1 MFTKHTH
8 NMWRMSLAAHQGQM
22 LEGVTSL
29 TENPDVKVLELL
41 SYTRVDLMTLRE
53 VNWNDT
59 DFTTILLLWEM
70 SSEVRERRERRERR
84 VRNRRRR

>member
-1 MFTKHTH
+1 
-8 NMWRMSLAAHQGQM
+8 M
-22 LEGVTSL
+22 LKKVEIDL

-53 VNWNDT
+53 VNCNDT

-70 SSEVRERRERRERR
+70 SQGEGREKSGERKE
-84 VRNRRRR
+84 

>member
-1 MFTKHTH
+1 
-8 NMWRMSLAAHQGQM
+8 M
-22 LEGVTSL
+22 LKKVEVDL

-59 DFTTILLLWEM
+59 DFTTILLLWDM
-70 SSEVRERRERRERR
+70 SSDRRERR
-84 VRNRRRR
+84 VRNRRRQRR

>member
-1 MFTKHTH
+1 
-8 NMWRMSLAAHQGQM
+8 M
-22 LEGVTSL
+22 LEEGVTSL

-59 DFTTILLLWEM
+59 DFTTILLLWDM
-70 SSEVRERRERRERR
+70 SSDRRERR
-84 VRNRRRR
+84 VRNRRRQRR